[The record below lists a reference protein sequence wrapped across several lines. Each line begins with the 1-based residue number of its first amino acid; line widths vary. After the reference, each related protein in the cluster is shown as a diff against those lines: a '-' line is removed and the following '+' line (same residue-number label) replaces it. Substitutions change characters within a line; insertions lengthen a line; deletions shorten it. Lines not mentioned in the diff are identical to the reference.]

1 MTAFSMEQVTEGELL
16 IGGYEGRGGVVDSL
30 SSQPVG
36 PVTDGGASRVVARV
50 GGCGVY

>member
-1 MTAFSMEQVTEGELL
+1 MAAFSMEQITEGELL
-16 IGGYEGRGGVVDSL
+16 ISGYGGWVVGSL